1 MNKGK
6 LFGMALVASLVAVL
20 ALGYFMLAKNT
31 EVQATGILFE
41 GETYSI
47 TLKQPITEKV

>member
-1 MNKGK
+1 MKNGK
-6 LFGMALVASLVAVL
+6 LFGMALVTSLVAVF
-20 ALGYFMLAKNT
+20 ALSYFMFFKNT

>member
-6 LFGMALVASLVAVL
+6 LLGIGLVATLAAVI
-20 ALGYFMLAKNT
+20 ALGYFLFAKNT

-47 TLKQPITEKV
+47 TLKQPVMEKV